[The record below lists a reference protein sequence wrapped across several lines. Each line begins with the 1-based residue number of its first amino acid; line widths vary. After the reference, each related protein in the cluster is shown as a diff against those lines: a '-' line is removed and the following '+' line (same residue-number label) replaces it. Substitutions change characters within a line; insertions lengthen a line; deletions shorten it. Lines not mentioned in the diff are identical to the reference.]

1 MGERTAAACPEA
13 APSEP
18 GENHGLAEQ
27 PGAKESQYHERN
39 CGKPEHRD
47 TQQHEKDGREQYG
60 EQRGENRH
68 PRLSLE
74 RVHAP
79 RDPVAKQ
86 QREAGVQ
93 SQQRQRQAPCP
104 ADTRRP
110 RERAPVQQ
118 ALLDPGAQPYEACGL
133 CGNTLRRAVH
143 GGGRLALHPAAD
155 GNHIAGDVCIGP
167 ELDISEHRHYIAV
180 DRTVD
185 VGVTQDRDGATAH
198 RSGDARIAEDRHH
211 FPSLAFAARGTQDRH
226 HRIGT
231 LPARQIRIASDVDEI
246 LAVAVMPAIDLVA
259 PLIETS
265 RRVGGRCFDVARCV
279 GSRAGRCGLCAGNAA
294 HQRQQPRQEQLRQ
307 EQPGQEQPGKS
318 SRH

>member
-1 MGERTAAACPEA
+1 MRTTALPNSPAQKS
-13 APSEP
+13 PSD
-18 GENHGLAEQ
+18 
-27 PGAKESQYHERN
+27 HERN

-47 TQQHEKDGREQYG
+47 TQQHEKDGREQYR
-60 EQRGENRH
+60 EQRGEHRH
-68 PRLSLE
+68 ARLGLE

-93 SQQRQRQAPCP
+93 SQKRQRQAPCP

-118 ALLDPGAQPYEACGL
+118 ALLDPGAQPCEACGL
-133 CGNTLRRAVH
+133 GGNTLRRAAH

-155 GNHIAGDVCIGP
+155 GDHIAADVRIGP
-167 ELDISEHRHYIAV
+167 ELDISEHRDHIAV

-185 VGVTQDRDGATAH
+185 VGVAEDRDGATAQ
-198 RSGDARIAEDRHH
+198 RSGDARIAEDRDH

-226 HRIGT
+226 HRVRA
-231 LPARQIRIASDVDEI
+231 LSARQIRIASDVDEI
-246 LAVAVMPAIDLVA
+246 VAVAVMPAIDLVA

-265 RRVGGRCFDVARCV
+265 RCVGGRCFDAARCV

-294 HQRQQPRQEQLRQ
+294 HQRQQPAEQLGQ
-307 EQPGQEQPGKS
+307 EQPGQEQPGES